1 MMNIW
6 KFIFIRLRIPSPL
19 IPSPHLFFCYNICLN
34 YNMKLLGHFLI
45 QTSNVAHKPAFLEQ
59 LQNNAFQYWIIL
71 TMKSE
76 KRAKQ
81 RVIRIC
87 TSVSQNHDIH
97 VVAETL

>member
-1 MMNIW
+1 
-6 KFIFIRLRIPSPL
+6 
-19 IPSPHLFFCYNICLN
+19 
-34 YNMKLLGHFLI
+34 MKLLGHFLI
-45 QTSNVAHKPAFLEQ
+45 QKSNVAHKPAFLEQ

-87 TSVSQNHDIH
+87 TYASQNHDIH
-97 VVAETL
+97 VVAETLLKISAKSVTNMLEEKAESLLATFLF